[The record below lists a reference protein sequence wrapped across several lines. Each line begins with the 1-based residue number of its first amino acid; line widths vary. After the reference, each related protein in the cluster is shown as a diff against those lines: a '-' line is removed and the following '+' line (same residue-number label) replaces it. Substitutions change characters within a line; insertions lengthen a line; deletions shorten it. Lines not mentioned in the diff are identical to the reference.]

1 MTRPTLTD
9 AERWTPDALR
19 EAADAWDAAA
29 TDVHAQVEIAVQGV
43 DASREFWT
51 GSAAQAARRHAL
63 DVGRASDA
71 VARATVM
78 AAVAARDGADQIVLA
93 QADVLARVAD
103 ARADGFWSATT
114 ALSSHRLP
122 RRCSS
127 RCPAV
132 TARWPVTCLRCG
144 PPS

>member
-29 TDVHAQVEIAVQGV
+29 ADVHAGVEIAVQGV

-51 GSAAQAARRHAL
+51 GSAAEAARRHAL

-78 AAVAARDGADQIVLA
+78 AAVAARDGADQIAAA
-93 QADVLARVAD
+93 QAKVL
-103 ARADGFWSATT
+103 S
-114 ALSSHRLP
+114 P
-122 RRCSS
+122 RRRRPRGRLCGH
-127 RCPAV
+127 RRRHCRR
-132 TARWPVTCLRCG
+132 TACLAAARRVVRR
-144 PPS
+144 